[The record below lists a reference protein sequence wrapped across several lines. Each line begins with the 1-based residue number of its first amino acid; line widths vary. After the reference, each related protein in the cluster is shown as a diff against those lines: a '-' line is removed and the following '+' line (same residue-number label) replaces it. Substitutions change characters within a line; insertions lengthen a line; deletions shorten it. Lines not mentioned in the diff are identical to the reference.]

1 MKTLVIHPYDPTTI
15 FLSEIY
21 AGRGWDVINMNIS
34 KSALAK
40 AIKKHDHIIMMGHGT
55 PYGLLG
61 FGRFVIDSN
70 FVHLLREKQC
80 TMIWCNADEFV
91 QKYKLKGLHSGMI
104 ISELGE
110 AYDFCVPAT
119 ADEVDESNTM
129 FAEAIRETLDA
140 DDPLTMFNSL
150 YEGESDLIMFNR
162 KRMYIL

>member
-140 DDPLTMFNSL
+140 DDPLTMFN
-150 YEGESDLIMFNR
+150 R